1 MLEENENFATL
12 LKNIRTEEE
21 VSLDQLAYGIMS
33 TSQLARIE
41 KGERSVAKVVRDR
54 LLERLGVARD
64 LYENLL
70 DLEDY
75 REWERQK
82 DILHAVREKQTE
94 QAEQLLSEYE
104 ESLEDDENIRRQFYL
119 VMLADIQKKA
129 EGQELF
135 VRECYREALALTVPE
150 ADTVWAKQRPLSIL
164 EINLLLENL
173 AYENG
178 MDSFLKYK
186 VLLRYVEDGC
196 YDEIS
201 KAKIYP
207 KIAFYSLKKRMQY
220 REHLDAGERTE
231 CLEIC
236 GKTVERLR
244 DAGRT
249 YYLVELLEIRK
260 QLLKDQ
266 LECLPDT
273 DRENHLAIRQED
285 ETLLAVIRKLY
296 QEYGV
301 TEYMED
307 CTYLYQQKWVFPIGE
322 VLKIRRTMFGMTQ
335 EQLCDGIC
343 SVKSLRRAEQ
353 GKTDIQR
360 EVREKLLKRLGL
372 SGQLQWTRLI
382 TSDRE
387 VVRLAERLAKYQN
400 GQNYVETR
408 KLLER
413 LKAKVTMEI
422 PQNKQFIIETEALL
436 DYYEKKISMR
446 KFVDCETEILRQTL
460 KENDFRK
467 MGKIYLTE
475 MEITCIRNRW
485 RGLKNEEK
493 KKGIQFLLN
502 IYEEYSSK
510 NGIANAISMYEFVTE
525 GAVSE
530 LGNMGEHELAILI
543 DNKSIKE
550 SLKCRRLIHIDYK
563 LYDIFWNTQEIL
575 KKKGIKM
582 NLEKMADEL
591 MNCISISHYTKRF
604 FYEKIYR
611 DKLVNV
617 HCQDYPEYHCK

>member
-33 TSQLARIE
+33 TSQLAKIE

-82 DILHAVREKQTE
+82 DILHAVREKQTK

-135 VRECYREALALTVPE
+135 VRKCYREALALTVPE

-186 VLLRYVEDGC
+186 VLLHYVEDGC

-207 KIAFYSLKKRMQY
+207 KIAFYSLKKRMQC
-220 REHLDAGERTE
+220 REHLDAGERME

-236 GKTVERLR
+236 GKAVERLR

-260 QLLKDQ
+260 QLLGDQ
-266 LECLPDT
+266 LGELT
-273 DRENHLAIRQED
+273 GEEQEENLAVQRENE
-285 ETLLAVIRKLY
+285 ELLKVIQNLY
-296 QEYGV
+296 REYEV
-301 TEYMED
+301 TDYMED

-422 PQNKQFIIETEALL
+422 PQNKQFIIETETLL

-475 MEITCIRNRW
+475 MEIKCIRNRW

-493 KKGIQFLLN
+493 KKDIQFLLN

-510 NGIANAISMYEFVTE
+510 NVIANAISMYEFVTE

-543 DNKSIKE
+543 DKKSIKE
-550 SLKCRRLIHIDYK
+550 SLKCRRLIHI
-563 LYDIFWNTQEIL
+563 I
-575 KKKGIKM
+575 
-582 NLEKMADEL
+582 
-591 MNCISISHYTKRF
+591 
-604 FYEKIYR
+604 
-611 DKLVNV
+611 
-617 HCQDYPEYHCK
+617 

>member
-1 MLEENENFATL
+1 MTAMLEENENFATL

-82 DILHAVREKQTE
+82 DILHAVREKQTK

-119 VMLADIQKKA
+119 VMLADIWKKA

-135 VRECYREALALTVPE
+135 VRKCYREALALTVPE

-186 VLLRYVEDGC
+186 VLLHYVEDGC

-220 REHLDAGERTE
+220 REHLDAGERME

-236 GKTVERLR
+236 GKAVERLR

-249 YYLVELLEIRK
+249 YYLVELLEIRRQLFEDQLGELTGK
-260 QLLKDQ
+260 EQEENLAVQREDEELLK
-266 LECLPDT
+266 
-273 DRENHLAIRQED
+273 
-285 ETLLAVIRKLY
+285 VIRDLY
-296 QEYGV
+296 RQYDV
-301 TEYMED
+301 TDYMED

-400 GQNYVETR
+400 GQNYMETR

-422 PQNKQFIIETEALL
+422 PQNKQFIIETETLL

-467 MGKIYLTE
+467 IGKIYLTE
-475 MEITCIRNRW
+475 MEITCICNRW

-493 KKGIQFLLN
+493 KKDIQFLLN

-510 NGIANAISMYEFVTE
+510 NVIANAISMYEFVTE

-543 DNKSIKE
+543 DKKSIKE

-563 LYDIFWNTQEIL
+563 LYDIFWNNQEIR
-575 KKKGIKM
+575 KKKDIKM

-591 MNCISISHYTKRF
+591 VNCISISHYTKRY

-611 DKLVNV
+611 DKLTNV
-617 HCQDYPEYHCK
+617 H

>member
-1 MLEENENFATL
+1 MTAMLEENENFATL

-82 DILHAVREKQTE
+82 DILHAVREKQTA

-135 VRECYREALALTVPE
+135 VRKCYREALALTVPE

-220 REHLDAGERTE
+220 REHLDAGERME

-236 GKTVERLR
+236 GKAVERLR

-260 QLLKDQ
+260 QLLEDQ
-266 LECLPDT
+266 LGELT
-273 DRENHLAIRQED
+273 GEEQKENLAVQRED
-285 ETLLAVIRKLY
+285 EELLKVIQNLY
-296 QEYGV
+296 REYEV
-301 TEYMED
+301 TDYMED

-591 MNCISISHYTKRF
+591 MNCISISHYTKRY

-611 DKLVNV
+611 DKLINV
-617 HCQDYPEYHCK
+617 H

>member
-1 MLEENENFATL
+1 MTAMLEENENFATL

-82 DILHAVREKQTE
+82 DILHAVREKQTA

-119 VMLADIQKKA
+119 VMLADIRKKE

-135 VRECYREALALTVPE
+135 VRKCYREALALTVPE

-220 REHLDAGERTE
+220 REHLDAGERME

-236 GKTVERLR
+236 GKAVERLR

-249 YYLVELLEIRK
+249 YYLVELLEIRR
-260 QLLKDQ
+260 QLLEDQ
-266 LECLPDT
+266 LGELT
-273 DRENHLAIRQED
+273 GEEQKENLAVQRED
-285 ETLLAVIRKLY
+285 EELLKVIRDLY
-296 QEYGV
+296 RQYDV
-301 TEYMED
+301 TDYMED

-322 VLKIRRTMFGMTQ
+322 VLKIRRMMFGMTQ

-446 KFVDCETEILRQTL
+446 KFVDCETEILKQTL

-475 MEITCIRNRW
+475 MEITCICNRW

-493 KKGIQFLLN
+493 KKDIQFLLN

-591 MNCISISHYTKRF
+591 MNCISISHYTKRY

-611 DKLVNV
+611 DKLTNV
-617 HCQDYPEYHCK
+617 H

>member
-1 MLEENENFATL
+1 MNFTAL
-12 LKNIRTEEE
+12 LKNIRTEEGI
-21 VSLDQLAYGIMS
+21 SLDQLALGIMS
-33 TSQLARIE
+33 ASQLARIE

-82 DILHAVREKQTE
+82 DILHAVREKQTKE
-94 QAEQLLSEYE
+94 AEQLLSEYE

-135 VRECYREALALTVPE
+135 VRKCYREALALTVPE
-150 ADTVWAKQRPLSIL
+150 ADIVWAKQRPLSIL

-220 REHLDAGERTE
+220 REHLDAGERME

-236 GKTVERLR
+236 GKAVERLR

-249 YYLVELLEIRK
+249 YYLVELLEIRR
-260 QLLKDQ
+260 QLLEDQ
-266 LECLPDT
+266 LGEVTWEEQKENLAVH
-273 DRENHLAIRQED
+273 RENE
-285 ETLLAVIRKLY
+285 ELLKVIRDLY
-296 QEYGV
+296 RQYDV
-301 TEYMED
+301 TDYMED

-353 GKTDIQR
+353 GKTDLQR
-360 EVREKLLKRLGL
+360 EAREKLLKRLGL

-422 PQNKQFIIETEALL
+422 PQNKQFIIETETIL

-493 KKGIQFLLN
+493 KKDIQFLLN

-510 NGIANAISMYEFVTE
+510 NVIANAISMYEFVTE

-543 DNKSIKE
+543 DKKSIKE

-563 LYDIFWNTQEIL
+563 LYDIFWNDQEIL
-575 KKKGIKM
+575 KNEGKQVDLK
-582 NLEKMADEL
+582 KMADDL
-591 MNCISISHYTKRF
+591 SCCISISHYTKRY
-604 FYEKIYR
+604 FYEKIYK
-611 DKLVNV
+611 DKITKI
-617 HCQDYPEYHCK
+617 QF

>member
-1 MLEENENFATL
+1 MTAMLEENENFATL

-82 DILHAVREKQTE
+82 DILHAVREKQTAQVE
-94 QAEQLLSEYE
+94 RLLSEYE

-135 VRECYREALALTVPE
+135 VRKCYREALALTVPE

-220 REHLDAGERTE
+220 REHLDAGERME

-236 GKTVERLR
+236 GKAVERLR

-260 QLLKDQ
+260 QLLEDQ
-266 LECLPDT
+266 LGELT
-273 DRENHLAIRQED
+273 GEEQKENLAVQRED
-285 ETLLAVIRKLY
+285 EELLRVIRDLY
-296 QEYGV
+296 RQYDV
-301 TEYMED
+301 TDYIED

-446 KFVDCETEILRQTL
+446 KFVDCETEILKQTL

-475 MEITCIRNRW
+475 MEITCICNRW

-493 KKGIQFLLN
+493 KKDIQFLLN

-591 MNCISISHYTKRF
+591 MNCISISHYTKRY

-611 DKLVNV
+611 DKLTNV
-617 HCQDYPEYHCK
+617 H

>member
-1 MLEENENFATL
+1 MNFTAL
-12 LKNIRTEEE
+12 LKNIRTEEGI
-21 VSLDQLAYGIMS
+21 SLDQLALGIMS
-33 TSQLARIE
+33 ASQLARIE

-82 DILHAVREKQTE
+82 DILHAVREKQTKE
-94 QAEQLLSEYE
+94 AERLLSEYA
-104 ESLEDDENIRRQFYL
+104 ESLKEDENIRRQFYL

-135 VRECYREALALTVPE
+135 VRKCYREALALTVPE

-220 REHLDAGERTE
+220 REHLDAGERME

-236 GKTVERLR
+236 GKAVERLR

-260 QLLKDQ
+260 QLLEDQ
-266 LECLPDT
+266 LGELT
-273 DRENHLAIRQED
+273 GEEQKENLAVQRED
-285 ETLLAVIRKLY
+285 EELLRVIRDLY
-296 QEYGV
+296 RQYDV
-301 TEYMED
+301 TDYIED

-436 DYYEKKISMR
+436 DYYEKKIRMR
-446 KFVDCETEILRQTL
+446 KFVDCETEILKQTL

-493 KKGIQFLLN
+493 KKDIQFLLN

-510 NGIANAISMYEFVTE
+510 NVIANAISMYEFVTE

-563 LYDIFWNTQEIL
+563 
-575 KKKGIKM
+575 
-582 NLEKMADEL
+582 
-591 MNCISISHYTKRF
+591 
-604 FYEKIYR
+604 FYI
-611 DKLVNV
+611 
-617 HCQDYPEYHCK
+617 

>member
-1 MLEENENFATL
+1 MNFTAL
-12 LKNIRTEEE
+12 LKNMRTEEGI
-21 VSLDQLAYGIMS
+21 SLDQLALGIMS
-33 TSQLARIE
+33 ASQLARIE
-41 KGERSVAKVVRDR
+41 KGERSVTKVVRDR

-82 DILHAVREKQTE
+82 DILHAVREKQTKE
-94 QAEQLLSEYE
+94 AEQLLSEYE

-119 VMLADIQKKA
+119 VMLADIRKKE

-135 VRECYREALALTVPE
+135 VRKCYREALALTVPE
-150 ADTVWAKQRPLSIL
+150 ADTVWAKQRTLSIL

-178 MDSFLKYK
+178 TDSFLKYK
-186 VLLRYVEDGC
+186 VLLHYVEDGC

-220 REHLDAGERTE
+220 REHLDAGERME

-236 GKTVERLR
+236 GKAVERLR

-260 QLLKDQ
+260 QLLEDQ
-266 LECLPDT
+266 LGELT
-273 DRENHLAIRQED
+273 GEEQEENLAVQRED
-285 ETLLAVIRKLY
+285 EELLKVIQNLY
-296 QEYGV
+296 REYEV
-301 TEYMED
+301 TDYMED

-422 PQNKQFIIETEALL
+422 PQNKQFIIETETLL

-475 MEITCIRNRW
+475 MEIKCIRNRW

-493 KKGIQFLLN
+493 KKDIQFLLN

-510 NGIANAISMYEFVTE
+510 NVIANAISMYEFVTE

-543 DNKSIKE
+543 DKKSIKE

-563 LYDIFWNTQEIL
+563 LYDIFWNNQEIL

-591 MNCISISHYTKRF
+591 VNCISISHYTKRY

-611 DKLVNV
+611 DKLTNV
-617 HCQDYPEYHCK
+617 H

>member
-1 MLEENENFATL
+1 MNFTAL
-12 LKNIRTEEE
+12 LKNMRTEEGI
-21 VSLDQLAYGIMS
+21 SLDQLALGIMS
-33 TSQLARIE
+33 ASQLARIE

-82 DILHAVREKQTE
+82 DILHAVREKQTKE
-94 QAEQLLSEYE
+94 AEQLLSEYE

-135 VRECYREALALTVPE
+135 VRKCYREALALTVPE

-220 REHLDAGERTE
+220 REHLDAGERME

-236 GKTVERLR
+236 GKAVERLR

-249 YYLVELLEIRK
+249 YYLVELLEIRR
-260 QLLKDQ
+260 QLLEDQ
-266 LECLPDT
+266 LGEVT
-273 DRENHLAIRQED
+273 GEEQKENLAVQRED
-285 ETLLAVIRKLY
+285 EELLKVIRDLY
-296 QEYGV
+296 RQYDV
-301 TEYMED
+301 TDYMED

-422 PQNKQFIIETEALL
+422 PQNKQFIIETETLL

-475 MEITCIRNRW
+475 MEIKCIRNRW

-493 KKGIQFLLN
+493 KKDIQFLLN

-510 NGIANAISMYEFVTE
+510 NVIANAISMYEFVTE

-543 DNKSIKE
+543 DKKSIKE
-550 SLKCRRLIHIDYK
+550 SLKCRRLVHMDYK
-563 LYDIFWNTQEIL
+563 IYDILWNDQEIL
-575 KKKGIKM
+575 KNEGKQVDLK
-582 NLEKMADEL
+582 KMADDL
-591 MNCISISHYTKRF
+591 SCCISISHYTKRY
-604 FYEKIYR
+604 FYEKIYK
-611 DKLVNV
+611 DKITKI
-617 HCQDYPEYHCK
+617 QF

>member
-1 MLEENENFATL
+1 MTAMLEENENFATL
-12 LKNIRTEEE
+12 LKNIRIEEDI
-21 VSLDQLAYGIMS
+21 SLDQLALGIMS
-33 TSQLARIE
+33 ASQLARIE

-82 DILHAVREKQTE
+82 DILHAVREKQTK

-104 ESLEDDENIRRQFYL
+104 KSLEDDENIRRQFYL
-119 VMLADIQKKA
+119 VMLADIRKKENA
-129 EGQELF
+129 GRQF
-135 VRECYREALALTVPE
+135 AADCYRKALELTVPD
-150 ADTVWAKQRPLSIL
+150 ADTVWVKQRPLSIL

-173 AYENG
+173 ASEKG
-178 MDSFLKYK
+178 IDSFLKYK
-186 VLLRYVEDGC
+186 ILLRYVEDGC

-207 KIAFYSLKKRMQY
+207 KIVFYSLKKRMQY
-220 REHLDAGERTE
+220 REHLDAGERME

-236 GKTVERLR
+236 GNAVERLR

-249 YYLVELLEIRK
+249 YYLVELLEIRR
-260 QLLKDQ
+260 QLLEDQ
-266 LECLPDT
+266 LGELT
-273 DRENHLAIRQED
+273 EEEQEENLAVQRENE
-285 ETLLAVIRKLY
+285 ELLRVIQNLY
-296 QEYGV
+296 REYEV
-301 TEYMED
+301 TDYMED

-343 SVKSLRRAEQ
+343 SVKSLRRVEQ

-360 EVREKLLKRLGL
+360 EVREKLLNRLGL

-382 TSDRE
+382 TSDRA
-387 VVRLAERLAKYQN
+387 VVKQAEQLAKYQN

-408 KLLER
+408 KLLEK

-436 DYYEKKISMR
+436 DYYEKKIGNEQ
-446 KFVDCETEILRQTL
+446 FVKLDTEALRYTL
-460 KENDFRK
+460 GSEDVIRNKNV
-467 MGKIYLTE
+467 YLTE
-475 MEITCIRNRW
+475 MEIKCIRNRW
-485 RGLKNEEK
+485 KGLEKNRKIEEIKFLLDIYYKYSLKNE
-493 KKGIQFLLN
+493 
-502 IYEEYSSK
+502 
-510 NGIANAISMYEFVTE
+510 IANAISMYEFVTE

-530 LGNMGEHELAILI
+530 LGNLGEHELAIQI
-543 DNKSIKE
+543 DRQSIKE
-550 SLKCRRLIHIDYK
+550 SLKCRRLVHMDYK
-563 LYDIFWNTQEIL
+563 LYDILWNKQEMANEKEDKADL
-575 KKKGIKM
+575 K
-582 NLEKMADEL
+582 KMADEL
-591 MNCISISHYTKRF
+591 KSCISISHYTKRF

-617 HCQDYPEYHCK
+617 HCQD

>member
-1 MLEENENFATL
+1 MNFTAL
-12 LKNIRTEEE
+12 LKNMRTEEGI
-21 VSLDQLAYGIMS
+21 SLDQLALGIMS
-33 TSQLARIE
+33 ASQLARIE

-82 DILHAVREKQTE
+82 DILHAVREKQTKE
-94 QAEQLLSEYE
+94 AEQLLSEYE

-119 VMLADIQKKA
+119 VMLADIRKKV

-135 VRECYREALALTVPE
+135 VRKCYREALALTVPE

-186 VLLRYVEDGC
+186 VLLHYVEDGC

-220 REHLDAGERTE
+220 REHLDAGERME

-236 GKTVERLR
+236 GKAVERLR

-249 YYLVELLEIRK
+249 YYLVELLEIRR
-260 QLLKDQ
+260 QLLEDQ
-266 LECLPDT
+266 LGELT
-273 DRENHLAIRQED
+273 GKEQEENLAVQRED
-285 ETLLAVIRKLY
+285 EELLKVIRDLY
-296 QEYGV
+296 RQYDV
-301 TEYMED
+301 TDYMED

-422 PQNKQFIIETEALL
+422 PQNKQFIIETETLL

-446 KFVDCETEILRQTL
+446 KLVDCETEILRQTL

-467 MGKIYLTE
+467 MEKIYLTE
-475 MEITCIRNRW
+475 MEIKCIRNRW

-493 KKGIQFLLN
+493 KKDIQFLLN

-510 NGIANAISMYEFVTE
+510 NVIANAISMYEFVTE

-543 DNKSIKE
+543 DKKSIKE

-563 LYDIFWNTQEIL
+563 LYDIFWNNQEIL

-591 MNCISISHYTKRF
+591 VNCISISHYTKRY

-611 DKLVNV
+611 DKLTNV
-617 HCQDYPEYHCK
+617 H

>member
-1 MLEENENFATL
+1 MTAMLEENENFATL

-82 DILHAVREKQTE
+82 DILHAVREKQTA
-94 QAEQLLSEYE
+94 QAERLLSEYV

-119 VMLADIQKKA
+119 VMLADIRKKE

-135 VRECYREALALTVPE
+135 VRKCYREALALTVPE

-173 AYENG
+173 TYENG

-220 REHLDAGERTE
+220 REHLDAGERME

-236 GKTVERLR
+236 GKAVERLR

-249 YYLVELLEIRK
+249 YYLVELLEIRR
-260 QLLKDQ
+260 QLFKDQ

-436 DYYEKKISMR
+436 DCYEKKISMR

-460 KENDFRK
+460 KENDFKK

-493 KKGIQFLLN
+493 KKDIQFLLN

-510 NGIANAISMYEFVTE
+510 NVIVNAISMYEFITE

-563 LYDIFWNTQEIL
+563 LYDIFWNNQEIL

-591 MNCISISHYTKRF
+591 VNCISISHYTKRY

-611 DKLVNV
+611 DKLTNV
-617 HCQDYPEYHCK
+617 H

>member
-119 VMLADIQKKA
+119 VMLADIQKKT

-135 VRECYREALALTVPE
+135 VRKCYREALALTVPE

-186 VLLRYVEDGC
+186 VLLHYVEDGC

-207 KIAFYSLKKRMQY
+207 KIAFYFLKKRMQY
-220 REHLDAGERTE
+220 REHLDAGERME

-236 GKTVERLR
+236 GKAVERLR

-260 QLLKDQ
+260 QLLEDQ
-266 LECLPDT
+266 LGELT
-273 DRENHLAIRQED
+273 GEEQKENLAVQRED
-285 ETLLAVIRKLY
+285 EELLKVIRDLY
-296 QEYGV
+296 RQYDV
-301 TEYMED
+301 TDYMED

-422 PQNKQFIIETEALL
+422 PQNKQFIIETETLL

-475 MEITCIRNRW
+475 MEIKCIRNRW

-493 KKGIQFLLN
+493 KKDIQFLLN

-510 NGIANAISMYEFVTE
+510 NVIANAISMYEFVTE

-543 DNKSIKE
+543 DKKSIKE

-563 LYDIFWNTQEIL
+563 LYDIFWNNQEIR
-575 KKKGIKM
+575 KKKDIKM

-591 MNCISISHYTKRF
+591 VNCISISHYTKRY

-611 DKLVNV
+611 DKLTNG
-617 HCQDYPEYHCK
+617 H

>member
-82 DILHAVREKQTE
+82 DILHAVREKQTA

-119 VMLADIQKKA
+119 VMLADIRKKE

-135 VRECYREALALTVPE
+135 VRKCYREALALTVPE

-220 REHLDAGERTE
+220 REHLDAGERME

-236 GKTVERLR
+236 GKAVERLR

-249 YYLVELLEIRK
+249 YYLVELLEIRR
-260 QLLKDQ
+260 QLLEDQ
-266 LECLPDT
+266 LGELT
-273 DRENHLAIRQED
+273 GEEQKENLAVQRED
-285 ETLLAVIRKLY
+285 EELLKVIRDLY
-296 QEYGV
+296 RQYDV
-301 TEYMED
+301 TDYMED

-322 VLKIRRTMFGMTQ
+322 VLKIRRMMFGMTQ

-446 KFVDCETEILRQTL
+446 KFVDCETEILKQTL

-475 MEITCIRNRW
+475 MEITCICNRW

-493 KKGIQFLLN
+493 KKDIQFLLN

-591 MNCISISHYTKRF
+591 MNCISISHYTKRY

-611 DKLVNV
+611 DKLTNV
-617 HCQDYPEYHCK
+617 H

>member
-1 MLEENENFATL
+1 MNFTAL
-12 LKNIRTEEE
+12 LKNIRTEEGI
-21 VSLDQLAYGIMS
+21 SLDQLALGIMS
-33 TSQLARIE
+33 ASQLARIE

-82 DILHAVREKQTE
+82 DILHAVREKQTK

-135 VRECYREALALTVPE
+135 VRKCYREALALTVPE

-220 REHLDAGERTE
+220 REHLDAGERME

-236 GKTVERLR
+236 GKAVERLR

-249 YYLVELLEIRK
+249 YYLVELLEIRRQLFEDQLGELTGK
-260 QLLKDQ
+260 EQEENLAVQREDEELLK
-266 LECLPDT
+266 
-273 DRENHLAIRQED
+273 
-285 ETLLAVIRKLY
+285 VIRDLY
-296 QEYGV
+296 RQYDV
-301 TEYMED
+301 TDYMED

-422 PQNKQFIIETEALL
+422 PQNKQFIIETETLL

-467 MGKIYLTE
+467 MEKIYLTE
-475 MEITCIRNRW
+475 MEIKCIRNRW

-493 KKGIQFLLN
+493 KKDIQFLLN

-510 NGIANAISMYEFVTE
+510 NVIANAISMYEFVTE

-543 DNKSIKE
+543 DKKSIKE

-563 LYDIFWNTQEIL
+563 LYDIFWNNQEIL

-591 MNCISISHYTKRF
+591 VNCISISHYTKRY

-611 DKLVNV
+611 DKLTNV
-617 HCQDYPEYHCK
+617 H

>member
-1 MLEENENFATL
+1 MTAMLEENENFATL

-82 DILHAVREKQTE
+82 DILHAVREKQTA

-104 ESLEDDENIRRQFYL
+104 KSLEDDENIRRQFYL
-119 VMLADIQKKA
+119 VMLADIRKKENA
-129 EGQELF
+129 GRQF
-135 VRECYREALALTVPE
+135 AADCYRKALELTVPD
-150 ADTVWAKQRPLSIL
+150 ADTVWVKQRPLSIL

-173 AYENG
+173 ASEKG
-178 MDSFLKYK
+178 IDSFLKYK
-186 VLLRYVEDGC
+186 ILLRYVEDGC

-220 REHLDAGERTE
+220 REHLDAGERME

-236 GKTVERLR
+236 WKAVERLR

-260 QLLKDQ
+260 QLLEDQ
-266 LECLPDT
+266 LGELT
-273 DRENHLAIRQED
+273 GEEQKENLAAQRED
-285 ETLLAVIRKLY
+285 EELLRVIQNLY
-296 QEYGV
+296 REYEV
-301 TEYMED
+301 TDYMED

-360 EVREKLLKRLGL
+360 EVKEKLLKRLGL

-436 DYYEKKISMR
+436 DCYEKKISMR

-460 KENDFRK
+460 KENDFKK

-493 KKGIQFLLN
+493 KKDIQFLLN

-510 NGIANAISMYEFVTE
+510 NVIANAISMYEFVTE

-591 MNCISISHYTKRF
+591 MNCISISHYTKRY

-611 DKLVNV
+611 DKLTNV
-617 HCQDYPEYHCK
+617 H

>member
-1 MLEENENFATL
+1 MNFTAL
-12 LKNIRTEEE
+12 LKNMRTEEGI
-21 VSLDQLAYGIMS
+21 SLDQLALGIMS
-33 TSQLARIE
+33 ASQLARIE

-54 LLERLGVARD
+54 LLERLGVAKD

-82 DILHAVREKQTE
+82 DILHAVREKQTK

-135 VRECYREALALTVPE
+135 VRKCYREALALTVPE

-186 VLLRYVEDGC
+186 VLLHYVEDGC

-207 KIAFYSLKKRMQY
+207 KIAFYSLKKRMLY
-220 REHLDAGERTE
+220 REHLDAGERME

-236 GKTVERLR
+236 GKAVERLR

-249 YYLVELLEIRK
+249 YYLVELLEIRR
-260 QLLKDQ
+260 QLLEDQ
-266 LECLPDT
+266 LGELT
-273 DRENHLAIRQED
+273 GKEQEENLAVQRED
-285 ETLLAVIRKLY
+285 EELLKVIRDLY
-296 QEYGV
+296 RQYDV
-301 TEYMED
+301 TDYMED

-422 PQNKQFIIETEALL
+422 PQNKQFIIETETLL

-475 MEITCIRNRW
+475 MEIKCIRNRW

-493 KKGIQFLLN
+493 KKDIQFLLN

-510 NGIANAISMYEFVTE
+510 NVIANAISMYEFVTE

-543 DNKSIKE
+543 DKKSIKE

-563 LYDIFWNTQEIL
+563 LYDIFWNNQEIL

-591 MNCISISHYTKRF
+591 VNCISISHYTKRY

-611 DKLVNV
+611 DKLTNV
-617 HCQDYPEYHCK
+617 H

>member
-1 MLEENENFATL
+1 MNFTTL
-12 LKNIRTEEE
+12 LKNIRTEEGI
-21 VSLDQLAYGIMS
+21 SLDQLALGIMS
-33 TSQLARIE
+33 ASQLARIE

-82 DILHAVREKQTE
+82 DILHAVREKQTK
-94 QAEQLLSEYE
+94 QAEQLLLEYE

-135 VRECYREALALTVPE
+135 VRKCYREALALTVPE

-220 REHLDAGERTE
+220 REHLDAGERME

-236 GKTVERLR
+236 GKAVERLR

-249 YYLVELLEIRK
+249 YYLVELLEIRRQLFEDQLGELTGK
-260 QLLKDQ
+260 EQEENLAVQREDEELLK
-266 LECLPDT
+266 
-273 DRENHLAIRQED
+273 
-285 ETLLAVIRKLY
+285 VIRDLY
-296 QEYGV
+296 RQYDV
-301 TEYMED
+301 TDYMED
-307 CTYLYQQKWVFPIGE
+307 CTYLYQQKWVFPIEE

-422 PQNKQFIIETEALL
+422 PQNKQFIIETETLL

-467 MGKIYLTE
+467 IGKIYLTE
-475 MEITCIRNRW
+475 MEITCICNRW

-493 KKGIQFLLN
+493 KKDIQFLLN

-510 NGIANAISMYEFVTE
+510 NVIANAISMYEFVTE

-563 LYDIFWNTQEIL
+563 LYDIFWNNQEIR
-575 KKKGIKM
+575 KKKDIKT

-591 MNCISISHYTKRF
+591 VNCISISHYTKRY

-611 DKLVNV
+611 DKLTNV
-617 HCQDYPEYHCK
+617 H

>member
-1 MLEENENFATL
+1 MTAMLEENENFATL

-82 DILHAVREKQTE
+82 DILHAVREKQTA

-104 ESLEDDENIRRQFYL
+104 KSLEDDENIRRQFYL
-119 VMLADIQKKA
+119 VMLADIRKKENA
-129 EGQELF
+129 GRQF
-135 VRECYREALALTVPE
+135 AADCYRKALELTVPD
-150 ADTVWAKQRPLSIL
+150 ADTVWVKQRPLSIL

-173 AYENG
+173 ASEKG
-178 MDSFLKYK
+178 IDSFLKYK
-186 VLLRYVEDGC
+186 ILLRYVEDGC

-220 REHLDAGERTE
+220 REHLDAGERME

-236 GKTVERLR
+236 WKAVERLR

-260 QLLKDQ
+260 QLLEDQ
-266 LECLPDT
+266 LGELT
-273 DRENHLAIRQED
+273 GEEQKENLAAQRED
-285 ETLLAVIRKLY
+285 EELLRVIQNLY
-296 QEYGV
+296 REYEV
-301 TEYMED
+301 TDYMED

-360 EVREKLLKRLGL
+360 EVKEKLLKRLGL

-436 DYYEKKISMR
+436 DCYEKKISMR

-460 KENDFRK
+460 KENDFKK

-493 KKGIQFLLN
+493 KKDIQFLLN

-510 NGIANAISMYEFVTE
+510 NVIANAISMYEFVTE

-563 LYDIFWNTQEIL
+563 LYDIFWNNQEIL

-591 MNCISISHYTKRF
+591 VNCISISHYTKRY

-611 DKLVNV
+611 DKLTNV
-617 HCQDYPEYHCK
+617 H

>member
-1 MLEENENFATL
+1 MNFTAL
-12 LKNIRTEEE
+12 LKNIRTEEGI
-21 VSLDQLAYGIMS
+21 SLDQLALGIMS
-33 TSQLARIE
+33 ASQLARIE

-82 DILHAVREKQTE
+82 DILHAVREKQTKE
-94 QAEQLLSEYE
+94 AEQLLSEYE

-135 VRECYREALALTVPE
+135 VRKCYREALALTVPE

-178 MDSFLKYK
+178 MNSFLKYK

-220 REHLDAGERTE
+220 REHLDAGERME

-236 GKTVERLR
+236 GKAVERLR

-260 QLLKDQ
+260 QLLEDQ
-266 LECLPDT
+266 LGELT
-273 DRENHLAIRQED
+273 GEEQEENLAVQKED
-285 ETLLAVIRKLY
+285 EELLKVIQNLY
-296 QEYGV
+296 REYEV
-301 TEYMED
+301 TDYMED

-422 PQNKQFIIETEALL
+422 PQNKQFIIETETLL

-475 MEITCIRNRW
+475 MEIKCIRNRW
-485 RGLKNEEK
+485 KGLEKNRKIEEIKFLLDIYHKYSLKNE
-493 KKGIQFLLN
+493 
-502 IYEEYSSK
+502 
-510 NGIANAISMYEFVTE
+510 IANAISMYEFVTE

-530 LGNMGEHELAILI
+530 LGNLGEHELAIQI
-543 DNKSIKE
+543 DRQSIKE
-550 SLKCRRLIHIDYK
+550 SLKCRRLVHMDYK
-563 LYDIFWNTQEIL
+563 LYDILWNKQEMANEKEDKADL
-575 KKKGIKM
+575 K
-582 NLEKMADEL
+582 EMADEL
-591 MNCISISHYTKRF
+591 KSCISISHYNKRF

-617 HCQDYPEYHCK
+617 HCQD

>member
-1 MLEENENFATL
+1 
-12 LKNIRTEEE
+12 
-21 VSLDQLAYGIMS
+21 MS
-33 TSQLARIE
+33 ASQLARIE

-82 DILHAVREKQTE
+82 DILHAVREKQTK
-94 QAEQLLSEYE
+94 QAEQLLLEYE

-135 VRECYREALALTVPE
+135 VRKCYREALALTVPE

-220 REHLDAGERTE
+220 REHLDAGERME

-236 GKTVERLR
+236 GKAVERLR

-249 YYLVELLEIRK
+249 YYLVELLEIRRQLFEDQLGELTGK
-260 QLLKDQ
+260 EQEENLAVQREDEELLK
-266 LECLPDT
+266 
-273 DRENHLAIRQED
+273 
-285 ETLLAVIRKLY
+285 VIRDLY
-296 QEYGV
+296 RQYDV
-301 TEYMED
+301 TDYMED

-387 VVRLAERLAKYQN
+387 VVGLAERLAKYQN

-422 PQNKQFIIETEALL
+422 PQNKQFIIETETLL

-467 MGKIYLTE
+467 IGKIYLTE
-475 MEITCIRNRW
+475 MEITCICNRW

-493 KKGIQFLLN
+493 KKDIQFLLN

-510 NGIANAISMYEFVTE
+510 NVIANAISMYEFVTE

-543 DNKSIKE
+543 DKKSIKE

-563 LYDIFWNTQEIL
+563 LYDIFWNNQEIR
-575 KKKGIKM
+575 KKKDIKM

-591 MNCISISHYTKRF
+591 VNCISISHYTKRY

-611 DKLVNV
+611 DKLTNV
-617 HCQDYPEYHCK
+617 H

>member
-1 MLEENENFATL
+1 MLEEKENFATL

-41 KGERSVAKVVRDR
+41 KGERAVAKVVRDR

-135 VRECYREALALTVPE
+135 VRKCYREALALTVPE
-150 ADTVWAKQRPLSIL
+150 ADTVWVKQRPLSIL

-220 REHLDAGERTE
+220 REHLDAGERME

-236 GKTVERLR
+236 GKAVERLR

-260 QLLKDQ
+260 ELFKDQ
-266 LECLPDT
+266 RECLPDT
-273 DRENHLAIRQED
+273 DRENYLVIRQED

-322 VLKIRRTMFGMTQ
+322 VLKIRRTMFEMTQ

-413 LKAKVTMEI
+413 LKAKVIMEI

-475 MEITCIRNRW
+475 MEITCICNRW
-485 RGLKNEEK
+485 RGLKDEEK
-493 KKGIQFLLN
+493 KKDIQFLLN

-563 LYDIFWNTQEIL
+563 LYDIFWNNQEIR

-591 MNCISISHYTKRF
+591 VNCISISHYTKRY

-611 DKLVNV
+611 DKLTNV
-617 HCQDYPEYHCK
+617 H

>member
-1 MLEENENFATL
+1 MTAMLEENENFATL

-119 VMLADIQKKA
+119 VMLADIQKKT

-135 VRECYREALALTVPE
+135 VRKCYREALALTVPE

-220 REHLDAGERTE
+220 REHLDAGERME

-236 GKTVERLR
+236 GKAVERLR

-260 QLLKDQ
+260 QLLEDQ
-266 LECLPDT
+266 LGELNGEEQE
-273 DRENHLAIRQED
+273 ENLAVQRED
-285 ETLLAVIRKLY
+285 EELLKVIRDLY
-296 QEYGV
+296 RQYDV
-301 TEYMED
+301 TDYMED

-360 EVREKLLKRLGL
+360 EVREKLLNRLGL

-382 TSDRE
+382 TSDRA
-387 VVRLAERLAKYQN
+387 VVKLAEQLAKYLN
-400 GQNYVETR
+400 VR
-408 KLLER
+408 DFIMARMVLEE
-413 LKAKVTMEI
+413 LKNRTLTEI
-422 PQNKQFIIETEALL
+422 PQNRQFILEMEALL
-436 DYYEKKISMR
+436 DYNEHKIGNEQ
-446 KFVDCETEILRQTL
+446 FVKLDTEALRYTL
-460 KENDFRK
+460 GSEDVIRNKNV
-467 MGKIYLTE
+467 YLTE
-475 MEITCIRNRW
+475 MEIKCIRNRW
-485 RGLKNEEK
+485 KGLEKNRKIEEIKFLLDIYHKYSLKNE
-493 KKGIQFLLN
+493 
-502 IYEEYSSK
+502 
-510 NGIANAISMYEFVTE
+510 IANAISMYEFVTE

-530 LGNMGEHELAILI
+530 LGNLGENELAIQI
-543 DNKSIKE
+543 DRQSIKE
-550 SLKCRRLIHIDYK
+550 SLKCRRLVHMDYK
-563 LYDIFWNTQEIL
+563 LYDILWNKQEMANEKEDKADL
-575 KKKGIKM
+575 K
-582 NLEKMADEL
+582 KMADEL
-591 MNCISISHYTKRF
+591 KSCISISHYTKRF

-617 HCQDYPEYHCK
+617 HCQD

>member
-41 KGERSVAKVVRDR
+41 KGERSVEKVVRDR

-82 DILHAVREKQTE
+82 DILHAVREKQTA
-94 QAEQLLSEYE
+94 QAERLLSEYV

-119 VMLADIQKKA
+119 VMLADIRKKE

-135 VRECYREALALTVPE
+135 VRKCYREALALTVPE

-173 AYENG
+173 TYENG

-220 REHLDAGERTE
+220 REHLDAGERME

-236 GKTVERLR
+236 GKAVERLR

-249 YYLVELLEIRK
+249 YYLVELLEIRR
-260 QLLKDQ
+260 QLFKDQ

-436 DYYEKKISMR
+436 DCYEKKISMR

-460 KENDFRK
+460 KENDFKK

-493 KKGIQFLLN
+493 KKDIQFLLN

-510 NGIANAISMYEFVTE
+510 NVIVNAISMYEFITE

-563 LYDIFWNTQEIL
+563 LYDIFWNNQEIL

-591 MNCISISHYTKRF
+591 VNCISISHYTKRY

-611 DKLVNV
+611 DKLTNV
-617 HCQDYPEYHCK
+617 H

>member
-1 MLEENENFATL
+1 MTAMLEENENFATL

-104 ESLEDDENIRRQFYL
+104 KSLEDDENIRRQFYL
-119 VMLADIQKKA
+119 VMLADIWKKA

-135 VRECYREALALTVPE
+135 VRKCYREALALTVPE

-220 REHLDAGERTE
+220 REHLDAGERME

-236 GKTVERLR
+236 GKAVERLR

-249 YYLVELLEIRK
+249 YYLVELLEIRR
-260 QLLKDQ
+260 QLLEDQ
-266 LECLPDT
+266 LGELT
-273 DRENHLAIRQED
+273 GEEQEENLAVQRED
-285 ETLLAVIRKLY
+285 EELLKVIRDLY
-296 QEYGV
+296 RQYDV
-301 TEYMED
+301 TDYMED

-322 VLKIRRTMFGMTQ
+322 VLKIRRTMFGMTH

-422 PQNKQFIIETEALL
+422 PQNKQFIIETETLL

-467 MGKIYLTE
+467 IGKIYLTE
-475 MEITCIRNRW
+475 MEITCICNRW

-493 KKGIQFLLN
+493 KKDIQFLLN

-510 NGIANAISMYEFVTE
+510 NVIANAISMYEFVTE
-525 GAVSE
+525 GAKSE

-543 DNKSIKE
+543 DKKSIKE

-563 LYDIFWNTQEIL
+563 LYDIFWNNQEIR
-575 KKKGIKM
+575 KKKDIKM

-591 MNCISISHYTKRF
+591 VNCISISHYTKRY

-611 DKLVNV
+611 DKLTNV
-617 HCQDYPEYHCK
+617 H

>member
-1 MLEENENFATL
+1 MTAMLEENENFATL

-82 DILHAVREKQTE
+82 DILHAVREKQTK

-119 VMLADIQKKA
+119 VMLADIRKKV

-135 VRECYREALALTVPE
+135 VRKCYREALALTVPE

-186 VLLRYVEDGC
+186 VLLHYVEDGC

-220 REHLDAGERTE
+220 REHLDAGERME

-236 GKTVERLR
+236 GKAVERLR

-260 QLLKDQ
+260 QLLEDQ
-266 LECLPDT
+266 LGELT
-273 DRENHLAIRQED
+273 GKEQEENLAVQRENE
-285 ETLLAVIRKLY
+285 ELLKVIQNLY
-296 QEYGV
+296 REYEV
-301 TEYMED
+301 TDYMED

-422 PQNKQFIIETEALL
+422 PQNKQFIIETETLL

-467 MGKIYLTE
+467 MEKIYLTE
-475 MEITCIRNRW
+475 MEIKCIRNRW

-493 KKGIQFLLN
+493 KKDIQFLLN

-510 NGIANAISMYEFVTE
+510 NVIANAISMYEFVTE

-530 LGNMGEHELAILI
+530 LGNLGEHELA
-543 DNKSIKE
+543 
-550 SLKCRRLIHIDYK
+550 
-563 LYDIFWNTQEIL
+563 NT
-575 KKKGIKM
+575 
-582 NLEKMADEL
+582 N
-591 MNCISISHYTKRF
+591 R
-604 FYEKIYR
+604 
-611 DKLVNV
+611 
-617 HCQDYPEYHCK
+617 

>member
-1 MLEENENFATL
+1 MNFTAL
-12 LKNIRTEEE
+12 LKNIRTEEGI
-21 VSLDQLAYGIMS
+21 SLDQLALGIMS
-33 TSQLARIE
+33 ASQLARIE
-41 KGERSVAKVVRDR
+41 KGERSVTKVVRDR

-82 DILHAVREKQTE
+82 DILHAVREKQTKE
-94 QAEQLLSEYE
+94 AEQLLSEYE

-135 VRECYREALALTVPE
+135 VRKCYREALALTVPE

-220 REHLDAGERTE
+220 REHLDAGERME

-236 GKTVERLR
+236 GKVVERLR

-260 QLLKDQ
+260 QLLEDQ
-266 LECLPDT
+266 LGELT
-273 DRENHLAIRQED
+273 GEEQEENLAVQGED
-285 ETLLAVIRKLY
+285 EELLKVIRDLY
-296 QEYGV
+296 RQYDV
-301 TEYMED
+301 TDYMED

-422 PQNKQFIIETEALL
+422 PQNKQFIIETETLL

-467 MGKIYLTE
+467 TGKIYLTE
-475 MEITCIRNRW
+475 MEITCICNRW

-493 KKGIQFLLN
+493 KKDIQFLLN

-510 NGIANAISMYEFVTE
+510 NVIANAISMYEFVTE

-530 LGNMGEHELAILI
+530 LGNMGEHEFAILI
-543 DNKSIKE
+543 DKKSIKE

-563 LYDIFWNTQEIL
+563 LYDIFWNNQEIR

-591 MNCISISHYTKRF
+591 VNCISISHYTKRY

-611 DKLVNV
+611 DKLTNV
-617 HCQDYPEYHCK
+617 H

>member
-1 MLEENENFATL
+1 MNFTAL
-12 LKNIRTEEE
+12 LKNMRTEEGI
-21 VSLDQLAYGIMS
+21 SLDQLALGIMS
-33 TSQLARIE
+33 ASQLARIE
-41 KGERSVAKVVRDR
+41 KGERSVTKVVRDR

-82 DILHAVREKQTE
+82 DILHAVREKQTKE
-94 QAEQLLSEYE
+94 AEQLLSEYE

-135 VRECYREALALTVPE
+135 VRKCYREALALTVPE

-220 REHLDAGERTE
+220 REHLDAGERME

-236 GKTVERLR
+236 GKAVERLR

-249 YYLVELLEIRK
+249 YYLVELLEIRR
-260 QLLKDQ
+260 QLLEDQ
-266 LECLPDT
+266 LGEVT
-273 DRENHLAIRQED
+273 GEEQKENLAVQRED
-285 ETLLAVIRKLY
+285 EELLKVIQNLY
-296 QEYGV
+296 REYEV
-301 TEYMED
+301 TDYMED

-360 EVREKLLKRLGL
+360 EAREKLLKRLGL

-387 VVRLAERLAKYQN
+387 VVGLAERLAKYQN

-422 PQNKQFIIETEALL
+422 PQNKQFIIETETLL

-493 KKGIQFLLN
+493 KKDIQFLLN

-510 NGIANAISMYEFVTE
+510 NVIANAISMYEFVTE

-543 DNKSIKE
+543 DKKSIKE

-563 LYDIFWNTQEIL
+563 LYDIFWNNQEIR

-591 MNCISISHYTKRF
+591 VNCISISHYTKRY

-611 DKLVNV
+611 DKLTNV
-617 HCQDYPEYHCK
+617 H

>member
-1 MLEENENFATL
+1 MNFTAL
-12 LKNIRTEEE
+12 LKNIRTEEDI
-21 VSLDQLAYGIMS
+21 SLDQLALGIMS
-33 TSQLARIE
+33 ASQLARIE
-41 KGERSVAKVVRDR
+41 KGERSVTKVVRDR

-82 DILHAVREKQTE
+82 DILHAVREKQTK

-135 VRECYREALALTVPE
+135 VRKCYREALALTVPE

-220 REHLDAGERTE
+220 REHLDAWERME

-236 GKTVERLR
+236 GKAVERLR

-249 YYLVELLEIRK
+249 YYLVELLEIRR
-260 QLLKDQ
+260 QLLEDQ
-266 LECLPDT
+266 LGELT
-273 DRENHLAIRQED
+273 GKEQKENLAVQRED
-285 ETLLAVIRKLY
+285 EELLKVIRDLY
-296 QEYGV
+296 RQYDV
-301 TEYMED
+301 TDYMED

-422 PQNKQFIIETEALL
+422 PQNKQFIIETETLL

-475 MEITCIRNRW
+475 MEITCICNRW

-493 KKGIQFLLN
+493 KKDIQFLLN

-510 NGIANAISMYEFVTE
+510 NVIANAISMYEFVTE

-543 DNKSIKE
+543 DKKSIKE

-563 LYDIFWNTQEIL
+563 
-575 KKKGIKM
+575 
-582 NLEKMADEL
+582 
-591 MNCISISHYTKRF
+591 
-604 FYEKIYR
+604 
-611 DKLVNV
+611 
-617 HCQDYPEYHCK
+617 

>member
-1 MLEENENFATL
+1 MTAMLEENENFATL

-119 VMLADIQKKA
+119 VMLADIQKKT

-135 VRECYREALALTVPE
+135 VRKCYREALALTVPE

-186 VLLRYVEDGC
+186 VLLHYVEDGC

-207 KIAFYSLKKRMQY
+207 KIAFYFLKKRMQY
-220 REHLDAGERTE
+220 REHLDAGERME

-236 GKTVERLR
+236 GKAVERLR

-260 QLLKDQ
+260 QLLEDQ
-266 LECLPDT
+266 LGELT
-273 DRENHLAIRQED
+273 GEEQKENLAVQRED
-285 ETLLAVIRKLY
+285 EELLKVIRDLY
-296 QEYGV
+296 RQYDV
-301 TEYMED
+301 TDYMED

-422 PQNKQFIIETEALL
+422 PQNKQFIIETETLL

-475 MEITCIRNRW
+475 MEIKCIRNRW

-493 KKGIQFLLN
+493 KKDIQFLLN

-510 NGIANAISMYEFVTE
+510 NVIANAISMYEFVTE

-543 DNKSIKE
+543 DKKSIKE

-563 LYDIFWNTQEIL
+563 LYDIFWNNQEIR
-575 KKKGIKM
+575 KKKDIKM

-591 MNCISISHYTKRF
+591 VNCISISHYTKRY

-611 DKLVNV
+611 DKLTNG
-617 HCQDYPEYHCK
+617 H

>member
-1 MLEENENFATL
+1 MNFTAL
-12 LKNIRTEEE
+12 LKNMRTEEGI
-21 VSLDQLAYGIMS
+21 SLDQLALGIMS
-33 TSQLARIE
+33 ASQLARIE

-82 DILHAVREKQTE
+82 DILHAVREKQTKE
-94 QAEQLLSEYE
+94 AEQLLSEYE

-135 VRECYREALALTVPE
+135 VRKCYREALALTVPE

-220 REHLDAGERTE
+220 REHLDAGERME

-236 GKTVERLR
+236 GKAVERLR

-249 YYLVELLEIRK
+249 YYLVELLEIRR
-260 QLLKDQ
+260 QLLEDQ
-266 LECLPDT
+266 LREVTGEEQKENLAVH
-273 DRENHLAIRQED
+273 RENE
-285 ETLLAVIRKLY
+285 ELLKVIRDLY
-296 QEYGV
+296 RQYDV
-301 TEYMED
+301 TDYMED

-422 PQNKQFIIETEALL
+422 PQNKQFIIETETLL

-475 MEITCIRNRW
+475 MEIKCIRNRW

-493 KKGIQFLLN
+493 KKDIQFLLN

-510 NGIANAISMYEFVTE
+510 NVIANAISMYEFVTE

-543 DNKSIKE
+543 DKKSIKE

-563 LYDIFWNTQEIL
+563 LYDIFWNNQEIL

-591 MNCISISHYTKRF
+591 VNCISISHYTKRY

-611 DKLVNV
+611 DKLTNV
-617 HCQDYPEYHCK
+617 H

>member
-82 DILHAVREKQTE
+82 DILHAVREKQTA
-94 QAEQLLSEYE
+94 QAERLLSDYG

-119 VMLADIQKKA
+119 VMLADIRKKE

-135 VRECYREALALTVPE
+135 VRKCYREALALTVPE

-220 REHLDAGERTE
+220 REHLDAGERME

-236 GKTVERLR
+236 GKAVERLR

-260 QLLKDQ
+260 ELIKDQ
-266 LECLPDT
+266 LEYLPDT
-273 DRENHLAIRQED
+273 DRENYLAIRRED

-446 KFVDCETEILRQTL
+446 KFVDCETEILKQTL

-475 MEITCIRNRW
+475 MEITCICNRW

-493 KKGIQFLLN
+493 KKDIQFLLN

-591 MNCISISHYTKRF
+591 MNCISISHYTKRY

-611 DKLVNV
+611 DKLTNV
-617 HCQDYPEYHCK
+617 H

>member
-1 MLEENENFATL
+1 MTAMLEENENFATL

-82 DILHAVREKQTE
+82 DILHAVREKQTA

-119 VMLADIQKKA
+119 VMLADIRKKE

-135 VRECYREALALTVPE
+135 VRKCYREALALTVPE
-150 ADTVWAKQRPLSIL
+150 ADTVWEKQRPLSIL

-220 REHLDAGERTE
+220 REHLDAGERME

-236 GKTVERLR
+236 GKAVERLR

-260 QLLKDQ
+260 ELIKDQ
-266 LECLPDT
+266 LEYLPDT
-273 DRENHLAIRQED
+273 DRENYLAIRRED

-446 KFVDCETEILRQTL
+446 KFVDCETEILKQTL

-475 MEITCIRNRW
+475 MEITCICNRW

-493 KKGIQFLLN
+493 KKDIQFLLN

-591 MNCISISHYTKRF
+591 MNCISISHYTKRY

-611 DKLVNV
+611 DKLTNV
-617 HCQDYPEYHCK
+617 H

>member
-1 MLEENENFATL
+1 MTAMLEENENFATL

-82 DILHAVREKQTE
+82 DILHAVREKQTA

-119 VMLADIQKKA
+119 VMLADIRKKE

-135 VRECYREALALTVPE
+135 VRKCYREALALTVPE

-220 REHLDAGERTE
+220 REHLDAGERME

-236 GKTVERLR
+236 GKAVERLR

-260 QLLKDQ
+260 ELIKDQ
-266 LECLPDT
+266 LEYLPDT
-273 DRENHLAIRQED
+273 DRENYLAIRRED

-360 EVREKLLKRLGL
+360 EVMEKLLKRLGL

-446 KFVDCETEILRQTL
+446 KFVDCETEILKQTL

-493 KKGIQFLLN
+493 KKDIQFLLN

-510 NGIANAISMYEFVTE
+510 NVIANAISMYEFVTE

-582 NLEKMADEL
+582 NVEKMADEL
-591 MNCISISHYTKRF
+591 MNCISISHYTKRY

-611 DKLVNV
+611 DKLTNV
-617 HCQDYPEYHCK
+617 H

>member
-1 MLEENENFATL
+1 MNFTAL
-12 LKNIRTEEE
+12 LKNMRTEEGI
-21 VSLDQLAYGIMS
+21 SLDQLALGIMS
-33 TSQLARIE
+33 ASQLARIE

-82 DILHAVREKQTE
+82 DILHAVREKQTKE
-94 QAEQLLSEYE
+94 AEQLLSEYE

-119 VMLADIQKKA
+119 VMLADIQKKE

-135 VRECYREALALTVPE
+135 VRKCYREALALTVPE

-220 REHLDAGERTE
+220 REHLDAGERME

-236 GKTVERLR
+236 GKAVERLR

-249 YYLVELLEIRK
+249 YYLVELLEIRR
-260 QLLKDQ
+260 QLLEDQ
-266 LECLPDT
+266 LGEVTGEEQKENLAVH
-273 DRENHLAIRQED
+273 RENE
-285 ETLLAVIRKLY
+285 ELLKVIRDLY
-296 QEYGV
+296 RQYDV
-301 TEYMED
+301 TDYMED

-422 PQNKQFIIETEALL
+422 PQNKQFIIETETLL

-475 MEITCIRNRW
+475 MEIKCIRNRW
-485 RGLKNEEK
+485 KGLEKNRKIEEIKFLLDIYHKYSLKNE
-493 KKGIQFLLN
+493 
-502 IYEEYSSK
+502 
-510 NGIANAISMYEFVTE
+510 IANAISMYEFVTE

-530 LGNMGEHELAILI
+530 LGNLGEHELAIQI
-543 DNKSIKE
+543 DRQSIKE
-550 SLKCRRLIHIDYK
+550 SLKCRRLVHMDYK
-563 LYDIFWNTQEIL
+563 LYDILWNKQEMANEKEDKADL
-575 KKKGIKM
+575 K
-582 NLEKMADEL
+582 EMADEL
-591 MNCISISHYTKRF
+591 KSCISISHYNKRF

-617 HCQDYPEYHCK
+617 HCQD

>member
-1 MLEENENFATL
+1 MTAMLEENENFATL

-82 DILHAVREKQTE
+82 DILHAVREKQTA

-119 VMLADIQKKA
+119 VMLADIRKKE

-135 VRECYREALALTVPE
+135 VRKCYREALALTVPE

-220 REHLDAGERTE
+220 REHLDAGERME

-236 GKTVERLR
+236 GKAVERLR

-249 YYLVELLEIRK
+249 YYLVELLEIRR
-260 QLLKDQ
+260 QLLEDQ
-266 LECLPDT
+266 LGELT
-273 DRENHLAIRQED
+273 GEEQKENLAVQRED
-285 ETLLAVIRKLY
+285 EELLKVIRDLY
-296 QEYGV
+296 RQYDV
-301 TEYMED
+301 TDYMED

-322 VLKIRRTMFGMTQ
+322 VLKIRRMMFGMTQ

-343 SVKSLRRAEQ
+343 SVKSLRRVEQ

-360 EVREKLLKRLGL
+360 EVREKLLNRLGL

-382 TSDRE
+382 TSDRA
-387 VVRLAERLAKYQN
+387 VVKQAEQLAKYQN

-446 KFVDCETEILRQTL
+446 KFVDCETEILKQTL

-475 MEITCIRNRW
+475 MEITCICNRW

-493 KKGIQFLLN
+493 KKDIQFLLN

-591 MNCISISHYTKRF
+591 MNCISISHYTKRY

-611 DKLVNV
+611 DKLTNV
-617 HCQDYPEYHCK
+617 H

>member
-1 MLEENENFATL
+1 MNFTAL
-12 LKNIRTEEE
+12 LKNMRTEEGI
-21 VSLDQLAYGIMS
+21 SLDQLALGIMS
-33 TSQLARIE
+33 ASQLARIE
-41 KGERSVAKVVRDR
+41 KGERSVTKVVRDR

-82 DILHAVREKQTE
+82 DILHAVREKQTKE
-94 QAEQLLSEYE
+94 AEQLLSEYE

-135 VRECYREALALTVPE
+135 VRKCYREALALTVPE

-220 REHLDAGERTE
+220 REHLDAGERME

-236 GKTVERLR
+236 GKAVERLR

-260 QLLKDQ
+260 QLLEDQ
-266 LECLPDT
+266 LGELT
-273 DRENHLAIRQED
+273 GEEQEENLAVHRED
-285 ETLLAVIRKLY
+285 EELLKVIRDLY
-296 QEYGV
+296 RQYDV
-301 TEYMED
+301 TDYMED

-422 PQNKQFIIETEALL
+422 PQNKQFIIETETLL

-475 MEITCIRNRW
+475 MEIKCIRNRW

-493 KKGIQFLLN
+493 KKDIQFLLN

-510 NGIANAISMYEFVTE
+510 NVIANAISMYEFVTE

-543 DNKSIKE
+543 DKKSIKE

-563 LYDIFWNTQEIL
+563 LYDIFWNNQEIR
-575 KKKGIKM
+575 KKKDIKM

-591 MNCISISHYTKRF
+591 VNCISISHYTKRY

-611 DKLVNV
+611 DKLTNG
-617 HCQDYPEYHCK
+617 H